1 VSTAVPGYYRRF
13 DLPWTVP
20 AEERER
26 FRRIVGACLGIVL
39 LLSVVMPFLP
49 SPPSGFDVPPPVPPR
64 IAKFVMERAIPLPPP
79 PPPVQPR
86 ETEPEPVPVPETDTP
101 ARAPERTQE
110 RPVPA
115 PELDRT
121 QAARKK
127 ASNAG
132 LLPFVDQLADL
143 RDRFEVTPDKL
154 DAPARATGAAEG
166 APRAERSLVTSK
178 AGATS
183 GGINTAEVSKGFGYG
198 AGSLEGHGTTQMQV
212 PFGGSGAG
220 SAVRSEGP
228 AEGVS
233 RAGSGRKPSRTQEE
247 IELVFDR
254 NKAAI
259 YALYNRALRDNPA
272 LMGKVVV
279 ELTIAPSGVVT
290 DCRIVSSE
298 LGDAELE
305 RKLAARIRMF
315 RFEDKDVEAIT
326 TTKPIEF
333 FPA

>member
-1 VSTAVPGYYRRF
+1 MTAVAAYHYRRF
-13 DLPWTVP
+13 DLPWNVP
-20 AEERER
+20 PAERER
-26 FRRIVGACLGIVL
+26 FRRIVGICLGVVL
-39 LLSVVMPFLP
+39 LLSLIVPFLP
-49 SPPSGFDVPPPVPPR
+49 VPERDLDVPPPVPPR
-64 IAKFVMERAIPLPPP
+64 LAKLVLERATPLPPP
-79 PPPVQPR
+79 PPPVVER
-86 ETEPEPVPVPETDTP
+86 AEPEPVPEPEPVAVPERP
-101 ARAPERTQE
+101 
-110 RPVPA
+110 RPVEERRPPA
-115 PELDRT
+115 PEIDRT

-127 ASNAG
+127 ASQAG

-143 RDRFEVTPDKL
+143 REQFEVTPDEL
-154 DAPARATGAAEG
+154 TPAANASGTVDGP
-166 APRAERSLVTSK
+166 PRAERSLVTSK
-178 AGATS
+178 AGTMS

-198 AGSLEGHGTTQMQV
+198 TGNLDGHGTTQMQV
-212 PFGGSGAG
+212 PFGGSGSG
-220 SAVRSEGP
+220 SAVRADGR

-233 RAGSGRKPSRTQEE
+233 RSGSGKKPSRSQEE

-279 ELTIAPSGVVT
+279 QLTIAPSGEVT

-298 LGDAELE
+298 LNEPELE
-305 RKLAARIRMF
+305 RKLVARIRMF

>member
-1 VSTAVPGYYRRF
+1 MTTATLRYYRRF

-20 AEERER
+20 AEDRER

-39 LLSVVMPFLP
+39 VLSVVVPFMP
-49 SPPSGFDVPPPVPPR
+49 SPPRDLDVPPPVPPR

-79 PPPVQPR
+79 APEPEQPR
-86 ETEPEPVPVPETDTP
+86 ETEPEPIPS
-101 ARAPERTQE
+101 PERESPIPTQE
-110 RPVPA
+110 RTPPA

-127 ASNAG
+127 ASQAG

-154 DAPARATGAAEG
+154 ETPANAARNAEG
-166 APRAERSLVTSK
+166 PPRAERSLVTSK

-220 SAVRSEGP
+220 SAERSDGP

-233 RAGSGRKPSRTQEE
+233 RSGSGRKPSRTQEE

-279 ELTIAPSGVVT
+279 ELTIAPSGDVT

-298 LGDAELE
+298 LGDPELE
-305 RKLAARIRMF
+305 RKLAARIKMF

>member
-1 VSTAVPGYYRRF
+1 MTTATLRYYRRF

-20 AEERER
+20 AEDRER

-39 LLSVVMPFLP
+39 VLSVVVPFMP
-49 SPPSGFDVPPPVPPR
+49 SPPRDLDVPPPVPPR

-79 PPPVQPR
+79 APEPEQPR
-86 ETEPEPVPVPETDTP
+86 ETEPEPIPSPKRESP
-101 ARAPERTQE
+101 IPTQE
-110 RPVPA
+110 RTPPA

-127 ASNAG
+127 ASQAG

-154 DAPARATGAAEG
+154 ETPANAAGSAEG
-166 APRAERSLVTSK
+166 PPRAERSLVTSK

-220 SAVRSEGP
+220 SAERSDGP

-233 RAGSGRKPSRTQEE
+233 RSGSGRKPSRTQEE

-279 ELTIAPSGVVT
+279 ELTIAPSGDVT

-298 LGDAELE
+298 LGDPELE
-305 RKLAARIRMF
+305 RKLAARIKMF